1 MNIAPS
7 LFDLEESPNVSPTEV
22 RVLANEML
30 RKFRVLVQEEI
41 NREEPMTLNQN
52 SNHISVSLE
61 ESDLRSSE

>member
-7 LFDLEESPNVSPTEV
+7 LFDLEESPNVSPVEV

-30 RKFRVLVQEEI
+30 RKFRELVQEEV
-41 NREEPMTLNQN
+41 NRDEPMAFNQH
-52 SNHISVSLE
+52 SDQISVSLK